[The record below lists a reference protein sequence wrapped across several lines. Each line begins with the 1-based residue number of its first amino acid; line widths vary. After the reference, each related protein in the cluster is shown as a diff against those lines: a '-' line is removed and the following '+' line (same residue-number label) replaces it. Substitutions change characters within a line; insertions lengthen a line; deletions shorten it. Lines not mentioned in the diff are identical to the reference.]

1 MNTYARSSELNTFGA
16 RFKYSKALRLIDQT
30 DSAIT
35 SNITRLAIR
44 RDLRAATAQLATY
57 ELCYGN
63 AFNVNSL
70 NGYNIKSSGFTVSGI
85 SGTVYL
91 SDVPNADRKTGRLIL
106 FKLLSSNQVAII
118 RNNIG
123 SIDYARG
130 EIFINAIIF
139 NSTVISGDQNIIQ
152 ISCTPKSYDVIG
164 LQDLYLQLDTSN
176 SIVTM
181 VSDTI
186 SSGED
191 ISGSNYIVS
200 SSFPNGRRD
209 RMSPLVRGIPQYT
222 SVSGTEAYNVQE
234 VDTSYATTYTT
245 STTFNSTEVTANSS
259 NGGY

>member
-1 MNTYARSSELNTFGA
+1 
-16 RFKYSKALRLIDQT
+16 LIDQT
-30 DSAIT
+30 DVAIT

-44 RDLRAATAQLATY
+44 RDLRASIGNLASY

-70 NGYNIKSSGFTVSGI
+70 TGYNIKSSGFSVSGI

-91 SDVPNADRKTGRLIL
+91 SDIPNADRKTGRIIL
-106 FKLLSSNQVAII
+106 FKLLSSNQVAVI

-123 SIDYARG
+123 TVDYQKG
-130 EIFINAIIF
+130 EVFINALII
-139 NSTVISGDQNIIQ
+139 NSTIISGDQNMVQ

-176 SIVTM
+176 SLVTM

-191 ISGSNYIVS
+191 VSGSNYIVS
-200 SSFPNGRRD
+200 SSFPNGRKD
-209 RMSPLVRGIPQYT
+209 RLSPLVRGVPVYT
-222 SVSGTEAYNVQE
+222 DLSESESYNIVE

-245 STTFNSTEVTANSS
+245 STAFNSQQVTTNTAS
-259 NGGY
+259 GGYTY